1 MFCYPEKRIR
11 RIDRANRTNE
21 LAESDLP
28 YLFDRFWQKDPDRS
42 ARQHGGLGLS
52 IVRALAQ
59 LLDIEVIKVIV
70 SLESVHNFHITL
82 RIRQA
87 EGT

>member
-1 MFCYPEKRIR
+1 MR
-11 RIDRANRTNE
+11 RWRHFANRTNE
-21 LAESDLP
+21 LTESDLP
-28 YLFDRFWQKDPDRS
+28 YLFDRFWQKDPARS

-52 IVRALAQ
+52 IVRALGQ
-59 LLDIEVIKVIV
+59 LLDIEVIV